1 LEPEMKRAI
10 CAVLLLALFPSY
22 AFAAQRVWISE
33 FTTLGAATPGP
44 AQIAPLPTVA
54 DQTVLDVTSGVQT
67 SAAFNI
73 QTKYIRVCVEA
84 QTAAKVGGAATTAS
98 MPLLAG
104 QCEYFGVQGG
114 ATLSVIANP

>member
-1 LEPEMKRAI
+1 MKRAL
-10 CAVLLLALFPSY
+10 CAAILLALLPSY

-33 FTTLGAATPGP
+33 FAALGASSTNVP
-44 AQIAPLPTVA
+44 AQIATLPTLV
-54 DQTVLDVTSGVQT
+54 DQTVLDVTSGIQT
-67 SAAFNI
+67 SAAFNA

-98 MPLLAG
+98 MPMLAG